1 LFCKGDTVIANI
13 CLTMLSFDEFNKGCC
28 HSRKEFRA
36 RLQQF
41 PAFNYAA
48 HNWGYHARDEKEET
62 TREIVLDSG
71 SVFGGYDQPFTRN
84 VTGLHVASF
93 FGLVNAVNDL
103 VMVSFEP
110 DCKDSRGSTPLFYSA
125 RNGHLKVVEK
135 LLAANADVN
144 AATAATAGV
153 WTALQ
158 AAAQGDHLEVVE
170 RLLAANANVNAAA
183 AAAQGGHL
191 EVVERLL
198 AANADV
204 NAAAAAAAGG
214 HTTLQAAAQGGHLEV
229 VERLLIANA
238 DVNAAAAADDD
249 DSHTALQA
257 AALGGHLEVVER
269 LLAANADVNAA
280 AAGGGHTALQA
291 LREAISRS

>member
-1 LFCKGDTVIANI
+1 MFCKGDTVIANI

-48 HNWGYHARDEKEET
+48 HNWGYHALDEKEET

-153 WTALQ
+153 WIALQ

-170 RLLAANANVNAAA
+170 RLLAANANVNAA

-238 DVNAAAAADDD
+238 DVNAAAADDDD

-269 LLAANADVNAA
+269 LLAANADVNAV

>member
-1 LFCKGDTVIANI
+1 
-13 CLTMLSFDEFNKGCC
+13 
-28 HSRKEFRA
+28 
-36 RLQQF
+36 
-41 PAFNYAA
+41 
-48 HNWGYHARDEKEET
+48 
-62 TREIVLDSG
+62 
-71 SVFGGYDQPFTRN
+71 
-84 VTGLHVASF
+84 
-93 FGLVNAVNDL
+93 LVNAVNDL

-125 RNGHLKVVEK
+125 RNGHLKVVER

-144 AATAATAGV
+144 AATVATVGV

-170 RLLAANANVNAAA
+170 RPLAANANVDAAA

-204 NAAAAAAAGG
+204 NP
-214 HTTLQAAAQGGHLEV
+214 
-229 VERLLIANA
+229 
-238 DVNAAAAADDD
+238 
-249 DSHTALQA
+249 
-257 AALGGHLEVVER
+257 
-269 LLAANADVNAA
+269 

-291 LREAISRS
+291 ATQGGHLEVVRVLKMAGHGWLPRSKRKKTPSDNDRIASKKRF

>member
-1 LFCKGDTVIANI
+1 MFCKGDTVIANI

-170 RLLAANANVNAAA
+170 RLLAANA
-183 AAAQGGHL
+183 
-191 EVVERLL
+191 
-198 AANADV
+198 
-204 NAAAAAAAGG
+204 
-214 HTTLQAAAQGGHLEV
+214 
-229 VERLLIANA
+229 
-238 DVNAAAAADDD
+238 
-249 DSHTALQA
+249 
-257 AALGGHLEVVER
+257 
-269 LLAANADVNAA
+269 DVNAA

>member
-1 LFCKGDTVIANI
+1 
-13 CLTMLSFDEFNKGCC
+13 MLSFDEFNKGCC
-28 HSRKEFRA
+28 HPRKEFRA

-62 TREIVLDSG
+62 TREIVLDSE

-144 AATAATAGV
+144 AATAATISI

-170 RLLAANANVNAAA
+170 K
-183 AAAQGGHL
+183 
-191 EVVERLL
+191 LL
-198 AANADV
+198 AANADI

-238 DVNAAAAADDD
+238 DVNAAAAAADDD

-291 LREAISRS
+291 ANQGGHLEVVRVLKWQDTAGSQGVSAKKPQATTTASKKRF